1 MGARSRAR
9 NHRDGREEAPSNRRK
24 SLGKVKLSF
33 GILIFV
39 AAILIVVMIHESGH
53 FLVAKLFGFKAP
65 QFFIGFGPTIWSF
78 KRGETEYG
86 IKAIPAGGF
95 VKIVGMNPYEDVPPE
110 DRPRAYPSKPRWQRA
125 LLLVA
130 GSATHFLVAF
140 LILIGTLLSIGW
152 PTGRPDNK
160 VAGIQDNTPAAA
172 AGLQPGD
179 EILSVDGAE
188 TDTWNEVRSFIQ
200 DHPGE
205 QVTFA
210 VNRDGERLEVEAEI
224 GRALFNENGELVK
237 SESTGET
244 LRDPK
249 PGERVAGFMGVLP
262 DTVYRQYGFFGAIGK
277 AGSLTGEITV
287 ASVKGIPKV
296 FEPVFNGELWSALSG
311 EGERD
316 ANSPIGLVGASRIA
330 GQSVESER
338 YWDLIMLIVF
348 FTIFVG
354 ILNLLPLPPLDGG
367 HLAVLAWEA
376 ITGKAVDIRKLIPV
390 AAVVIS
396 FFVLLFIAVLYL
408 DIARPVELPF

>member
-1 MGARSRAR
+1 M
-9 NHRDGREEAPSNRRK
+9 
-24 SLGKVKLSF
+24 SF

-39 AAILIVVMIHESGH
+39 VAILVVVMIHESGH
-53 FLVAKLFGFKAP
+53 FLVAKFFGFKAP

-78 KRGETEYG
+78 KKGETEYG

-95 VKIVGMNPYEDVPPE
+95 VKIIGMNPYEEIPPE
-110 DRPRAYPSKPRWQRA
+110 DKHRAYGSKPRWQRA

-130 GSATHFLVAF
+130 GSATHFVVAF

-160 VAGIQDNTPAAA
+160 VAGIQENTPAAT

-179 EILSVDGAE
+179 EILSVEGTN

-200 DHPGE
+200 EHPGE
-205 QVTFA
+205 QVTF
-210 VNRDGERLEVEAEI
+210 VINRDGSEVQVQAEI
-224 GRALFNENGELVK
+224 GQALFNEDGELVA

-244 LRDPK
+244 LREPK
-249 PGERVAGFMGVLP
+249 QGESVAGFMGVLP
-262 DTVYRQYGFFGAIGK
+262 DTVYEQYNFFGAIGK
-277 AGSLTGEITV
+277 AGSLTAEITV
-287 ASVKGIPKV
+287 ASVEGIPKV
-296 FEPVFNGELWSALSG
+296 FEPVFNGELWSALQG

-316 ANSPIGLVGASRIA
+316 ADSPMGVVGASRIA
-330 GQSVESER
+330 GQSVENGR
-338 YWDLIMLIVF
+338 YWDLVMLIVF

-367 HLAVLAWEA
+367 HLAVVAWEA

-396 FFVLLFIAVLYL
+396 FFVVLFIAVLYL

>member
-1 MGARSRAR
+1 
-9 NHRDGREEAPSNRRK
+9 
-24 SLGKVKLSF
+24 
-33 GILIFV
+33 
-39 AAILIVVMIHESGH
+39 MIHESGH

-65 QFFIGFGPTIWSF
+65 QFFIGFGPTLWSF
-78 KRGETEYG
+78 KKGETEYG

-95 VKIVGMNPYEDVPPE
+95 VKIIGMNPYEEIPPE
-110 DRPRAYPSKPRWQRA
+110 DRSRAYGSKPRWQRA
-125 LLLVA
+125 LLLAA
-130 GSATHFLVAF
+130 GSATHFVVAF
-140 LILIGTLLSIGW
+140 LILVATLLSIGR
-152 PTGRPDNK
+152 PTGQPDNK
-160 VAGIQDNTPAAA
+160 VAGIQDNTPAAS

-179 EILSVDGAE
+179 EILSVEGTD

-200 DHPGE
+200 EHPGE
-205 QVTFA
+205 QVTFV
-210 VNRDGERLEVEAEI
+210 VNRDGEELDVQAEI
-224 GRALFNENGELVK
+224 GQALFNENGEIVA
-237 SESTGET
+237 SETTGET

-249 PGERVAGFMGVLP
+249 PGERVAGYMGVLP

-277 AGSLTGEITV
+277 AGSLTADITV

-296 FEPVFNGELWSALSG
+296 FEPVFNGELWDALQG
-311 EGERD
+311 AERD
-316 ANSPIGLVGASRIA
+316 ADSPMGVVGAGRIA
-330 GQSVESER
+330 GQSVENGR

-367 HLAVLAWEA
+367 HLAVVAWEA